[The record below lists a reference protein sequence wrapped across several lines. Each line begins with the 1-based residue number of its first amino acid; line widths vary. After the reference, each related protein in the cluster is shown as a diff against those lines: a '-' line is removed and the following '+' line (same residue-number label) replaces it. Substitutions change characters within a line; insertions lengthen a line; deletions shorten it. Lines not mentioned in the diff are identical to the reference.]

1 MQRPQR
7 GFTLIELV
15 VVIAILGIL
24 AAVALPRFIN
34 ATKDAHEAALKGT
47 AGALAS
53 AVLLVRSQWELNRNG
68 GSNGCASNN
77 CQINVAGLWRRHG
90 GRECQWLADGY
101 RRRRQPASRR
111 HAMSATTCPNCL
123 PASCKA
129 PRPPSAAATTDDYV
143 PTAAPAN
150 SCTYT
155 YQRDGWR
162 LTTVY
167 RQRQHRRCDLYLPV
181 RLSTRSAT
189 HEETTR
195 RLYPD

>member
-68 GSNGCASNN
+68 GSNGCAGGN
-77 CQINVAGLWRRHG
+77 CQIDVQGFGDNTVDVNANGWPIGTGRAGN
-90 GRECQWLADGY
+90 
-101 RRRRQPASRR
+101 PAATT
-111 HAMSATTCPNCL
+111 AMSATTCTQVFTSILQGSAPTVGAA
-123 PASCKA
+123 ASNDYV
-129 PRPPSAAATTDDYV
+129 PSAAGTL
-143 PTAAPAN
+143 
-150 SCTYT
+150 CTFT
-155 YQRDGWR
+155 YQRDGANDSIQYNAN
-162 LTTVY
+162 TGAVTY
-167 RQRQHRRCDLYLPV
+167 TFQ
-181 RLSTRSAT
+181 
-189 HEETTR
+189 
-195 RLYPD
+195 

>member
-68 GSNGCASNN
+68 GSNGCAYGN
-77 CQINVAGLWRRHG
+77 CQINVQGFGDNTVDVNANGWPIGTGRAGN
-90 GRECQWLADGY
+90 
-101 RRRRQPASRR
+101 PA
-111 HAMSATTCPNCL
+111 ATTATTCTQVFTSIL
-123 PASCKA
+123 QGSA
-129 PRPPSAAATTDDYV
+129 PTVGAATSNDYVPSAAGTL
-143 PTAAPAN
+143 
-150 SCTYT
+150 CTFT
-155 YQRDGWR
+155 YQRDGANDR
-162 LTTVY
+162 IQYNANTGAVTY
-167 RQRQHRRCDLYLPV
+167 TFQ
-181 RLSTRSAT
+181 
-189 HEETTR
+189 
-195 RLYPD
+195 

>member
-68 GSNGCASNN
+68 GSNGCAAGN
-77 CQINVAGLWRRHG
+77 CHIAAQGF
-90 GRECQWLADGY
+90 ADNTVDVNANGWPIGTGASGS
-101 RRRRQPASRR
+101 PA
-111 HAMSATTCPNCL
+111 ATTAMDAATCPQVFTSIL
-123 PASCKA
+123 QGSAPTVGAAASNDYV
-129 PRPPSAAATTDDYV
+129 PSAAGTLCTFTYQPDG
-143 PTAAPAN
+143 AN
-150 SCTYT
+150 DSIQYNANTGAVTYT
-155 YQRDGWR
+155 FQ
-162 LTTVY
+162 
-167 RQRQHRRCDLYLPV
+167 
-181 RLSTRSAT
+181 
-189 HEETTR
+189 
-195 RLYPD
+195 